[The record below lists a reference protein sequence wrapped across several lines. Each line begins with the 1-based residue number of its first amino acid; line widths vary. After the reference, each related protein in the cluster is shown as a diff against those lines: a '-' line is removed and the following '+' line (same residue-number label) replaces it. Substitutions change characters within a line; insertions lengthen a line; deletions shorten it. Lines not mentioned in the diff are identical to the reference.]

1 MPPLDWL
8 RRLWLLYHAGQG
20 SFPLRMGLSPR
31 DWQALRRRLGEAE
44 TPLDGEPLTR
54 RRLMAELNAT
64 REEERQQLGAWLAG
78 WMQQDA
84 GPMAQI
90 IAEVSLAFNHLWQDL
105 GLASRAELRLLMS
118 DCFPQLVVM
127 NEHNMRW
134 KKFFYRQR
142 CLLQQGEVI
151 CRSPS
156 CDECWERSAC
166 FE

>member
-1 MPPLDWL
+1 MPPRDWL
-8 RRLWLLYHAGQG
+8 NRLWLLYHAGKG
-20 SFPLRMGLSPR
+20 SFPLRMGLSQK
-31 DWQALRRRLGEAE
+31 DWLALGQRLAQVE
-44 TPLDGEPLTR
+44 TPLDDEALTR

-64 REEERQQLGAWLAG
+64 RDEEGRQLSTWLAG
-78 WMQQDA
+78 WMLQDA

-90 IAEVSLAFNHLWQDL
+90 VAEVSLAYNHLWQDL

-142 CLLQQGEVI
+142 CLLQQGEVV

-156 CDECWERSAC
+156 CDECYERSAC

>member
-1 MPPLDWL
+1 MPPRDWL
-8 RRLWLLYHAGQG
+8 NRLWQLYHAGKG
-20 SFPLRMGLSPR
+20 SFPLRMGLSQS
-31 DWQALRRRLGEAE
+31 DWLALGQRLAQVE
-44 TPLDGEPLTR
+44 TPLDGEALTR

-64 REEERQQLGAWLAG
+64 REEERRQLVTWLAG

-90 IAEVSLAFNHLWQDL
+90 VAEVSLAYNHLWQDL

-142 CLLQQGEVI
+142 CLLQQGEVV

-156 CDECWERSAC
+156 CDECCERSAC

>member
-1 MPPLDWL
+1 MSADDWL
-8 RRLWLLYHAGQG
+8 RRLWLLYHAGRG
-20 SFPLRMGLSPR
+20 SFALRMGLGPQT
-31 DWQALRRRLGEAE
+31 WQGLQQHLGEPE
-44 TPLDGEPLTR
+44 TLLDGETLAR
-54 RRLMAELNAT
+54 RRLMTELNAT
-64 REEERQQLGAWLAG
+64 RAEERQQLSLWLAS
-78 WMQQDA
+78 WMAPEA

-90 IAEVSLAFNHLWQDL
+90 IAEASLAFNHLWQDL
-105 GLASRAELRLLMS
+105 GLASRAELRLLMG

-142 CLLQQGEVI
+142 CLLQQGEVV

-156 CDECWERSAC
+156 CDECWERAAC

>member
-1 MPPLDWL
+1 MHPLDWL
-8 RRLWLLYHAGQG
+8 TRLWRLYHAGKG
-20 SFPLRMGLSPR
+20 SFPLRMGLSP
-31 DWQALRRRLGEAE
+31 DEWQALQQQLGEVE
-44 TPLDGEPLTR
+44 TPLDGETLTR
-54 RRLMAELNAT
+54 RRLMTELNAT
-64 REEERQQLGAWLAG
+64 REEECQQLRLWLAS

-84 GPMAQI
+84 GQMAQI
-90 IAEVSLAFNHLWQDL
+90 VAEVSLAFNHLWQDL
-105 GLASRAELRLLMS
+105 GLESRGELRLLMS

-156 CDECWERSAC
+156 CDECLERSVC

>member
-1 MPPLDWL
+1 
-8 RRLWLLYHAGQG
+8 
-20 SFPLRMGLSPR
+20 
-31 DWQALRRRLGEAE
+31 
-44 TPLDGEPLTR
+44 
-54 RRLMAELNAT
+54 
-64 REEERQQLGAWLAG
+64 
-78 WMQQDA
+78 WMQQEA

-105 GLASRAELRLLMS
+105 GLASRAELRLLMI
-118 DCFPQLVVM
+118 DCFPQLVAM

-156 CDECWERSAC
+156 CDECRERSAC

>member
-1 MPPLDWL
+1 MPPLYWL
-8 RRLWLLYHAGQG
+8 KRLWLLYHAGKG

-31 DWQALRRRLGEAE
+31 DWQALRRRLGEVE
-44 TPLDGEPLTR
+44 TPLNHAALTR
-54 RRLMAELNAT
+54 FRLMAELNAT
-64 REEERQQLGAWLAG
+64 REEERQQLGLWLMS
-78 WMQQDA
+78 WMQQEA
-84 GPMAQI
+84 GPMAHI
-90 IAEVSLAFNHLWQDL
+90 IAEASLAFNHLWQDL
-105 GLASRAELRLLMS
+105 GLESRAELRLLMN

-142 CLLQQGEVI
+142 CLLQQGEII

-156 CDECWERSAC
+156 CDECRERSTC

>member
-1 MPPLDWL
+1 MPPRDWL
-8 RRLWLLYHAGQG
+8 NRLWLLYHAGRG
-20 SFPLRMGLSPR
+20 SFPLQMGLSQS
-31 DWQALRRRLGEAE
+31 DWLALGQRLAQVE
-44 TPLDGEPLTR
+44 TPLDGEALTR

-64 REEERQQLGAWLAG
+64 REEERRQLATWLAG

-90 IAEVSLAFNHLWQDL
+90 VAEVSLAYNHLWQDL

-142 CLLQQGEVI
+142 CLLQQGEVV

-156 CDECWERSAC
+156 CDECYERSAC

>member
-1 MPPLDWL
+1 MPPRDWL
-8 RRLWLLYHAGQG
+8 NRLWLLYHAGKG
-20 SFPLRMGLSPR
+20 SFPLRMGLSQS
-31 DWQALRRRLGEAE
+31 DWLALGQRLAQDE
-44 TPLDGEPLTR
+44 TPLDGEALTR

-64 REEERQQLGAWLAG
+64 REEERRQLVTWLAG

-90 IAEVSLAFNHLWQDL
+90 VAEVSLAYNHLWQDL
-105 GLASRAELRLLMS
+105 GLESRAELRLLMS

-142 CLLQQGEVI
+142 CLLQQGEVV

-156 CDECWERSAC
+156 CDECCERSAC

>member
-1 MPPLDWL
+1 MPPRDWL
-8 RRLWLLYHAGQG
+8 NRLWLLYHVGKG
-20 SFPLRMGLSPR
+20 SFPLRMGLSQS
-31 DWQALRRRLGEAE
+31 DWLALGQRLAQVE
-44 TPLDGEPLTR
+44 TPLDGEALTR

-64 REEERQQLGAWLAG
+64 REEERRQLVTWLAG

-90 IAEVSLAFNHLWQDL
+90 VAEVSLAYNHLWQDL
-105 GLASRAELRLLMS
+105 GLESRAELRLLMS

-142 CLLQQGEVI
+142 CLLQQGEVV

-156 CDECWERSAC
+156 CDECCERSAC

>member
-8 RRLWLLYHAGQG
+8 RRLWLLYHAGKG
-20 SFPLRMGLSPR
+20 SFPLRMGLTSR
-31 DWQALRRRLGEAE
+31 DWQALQRRLGEVE
-44 TPLDGEPLTR
+44 TPLDDETLTR
-54 RRLMAELNAT
+54 RRLMAELNAA
-64 REEERQQLGAWLAG
+64 REEERQQLSEWLAS
-78 WMQQDA
+78 WMPQES
-84 GPMAQI
+84 GPMSQI

-105 GLASRAELRLLMS
+105 GLESRGELRQLMS

-142 CLLQQGEVI
+142 CLQQQGEVV

-156 CDECWERSAC
+156 CDECRERSHC

>member
-1 MPPLDWL
+1 
-8 RRLWLLYHAGQG
+8 
-20 SFPLRMGLSPR
+20 
-31 DWQALRRRLGEAE
+31 
-44 TPLDGEPLTR
+44 
-54 RRLMAELNAT
+54 MAELNAT
-64 REEERQQLGAWLAG
+64 REEERQQLSAWLAD
-78 WMQQDA
+78 WMQQGA

>member
-8 RRLWLLYHAGQG
+8 RRLWLLYHAGKG

-44 TPLDGEPLTR
+44 TPLDGEALTR
-54 RRLMAELNAT
+54 RRLMSELNAT

-90 IAEVSLAFNHLWQDL
+90 IAEVSLAFNHLWQD
-105 GLASRAELRLLMS
+105 RIAER
-118 DCFPQLVVM
+118 
-127 NEHNMRW
+127 
-134 KKFFYRQR
+134 
-142 CLLQQGEVI
+142 
-151 CRSPS
+151 
-156 CDECWERSAC
+156 
-166 FE
+166 